1 MIVAETASF
10 RVQYASIIKMPRKL
24 NVIAAIAVV
33 LQDDT

>member
-10 RVQYASIIKMPRKL
+10 RAQYASISWKL
-24 NVIAAIAVV
+24 NVIAAIAAI